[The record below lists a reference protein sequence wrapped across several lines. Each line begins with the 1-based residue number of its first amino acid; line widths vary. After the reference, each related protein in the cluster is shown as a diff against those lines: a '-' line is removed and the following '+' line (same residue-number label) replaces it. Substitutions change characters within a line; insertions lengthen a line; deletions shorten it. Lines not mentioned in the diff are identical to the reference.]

1 MNVIR
6 DIWIVNEAGVVL
18 FDRVNDEKVDSQLF
32 GSLLSAINAFA
43 EELDQGGLNSFSL
56 RHKKFVI
63 FKEDNCLF
71 IASSAAKYSKR
82 QVSRELKAV
91 AEKFFQIF
99 PLKMIENWDG
109 DVRVFKKF
117 EEQIKN
123 HLDEFLLLL

>member
-6 DIWIVNEAGVVL
+6 DVWIVNEAGVVL
-18 FDRVNDEKVDSQLF
+18 FDRVDDVTVDTQLF

-43 EELDQGGLNSFSL
+43 EELGQGGLNSFSM

-63 FKEDNCLF
+63 LKEHNCLF
-71 IASSAAKYSKR
+71 IASTAAKYSEK
-82 QVSRELKAV
+82 QVSRELKAI
-91 AEKFFQIF
+91 AEKFFHTF
-99 PLKMIENWDG
+99 PPKMIENWDS

-117 EEQIKN
+117 EKQIKN